1 MKFLSSAFDIES
13 IKFLHKLKQDY
24 FKVPSSEIT
33 NYPYLKELGKL
44 NKNYIINWN
53 VKFKDG

>member
-44 NKNYIINWN
+44 NKKLYYQLECQI
-53 VKFKDG
+53 